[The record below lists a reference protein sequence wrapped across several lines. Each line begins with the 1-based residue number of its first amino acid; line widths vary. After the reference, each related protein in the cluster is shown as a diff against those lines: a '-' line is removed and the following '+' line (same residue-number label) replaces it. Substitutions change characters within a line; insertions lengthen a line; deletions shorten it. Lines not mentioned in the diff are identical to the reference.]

1 MFKLYKFAL
10 VTLVT
15 TIFACI
21 SNAQTTL
28 IKDYFLYGLDFNV
41 SGYQGTTE
49 LSDFPVLVKLS
60 EETVPNF
67 SYELCKADASDI
79 RFADANGNI
88 IPHEIEVW
96 NPEGESYIWVKLP
109 TLSGTNTSFKMY
121 LGLALPIELPENDP
135 TDVWSAYAAV
145 FHGGEKIFDS
155 TGNSPTVVTNSVN
168 GFNTG
173 DNVVA
178 GAMYKPKNSKG
189 VQFLNPV
196 TTGAMSTN
204 NVVSFSG
211 WFKRSSSGTVIVAA
225 NKSTWAAS
233 GFLAIVEAGTY
244 FSLAVSSTHQGKKNA
259 GALQNGVWGHLA
271 FSYDDTKINS
281 YFNGENIYSNENGL
295 SQIDQGETYWAIGN
309 YADQAKDGYVGD
321 MDEIR
326 FYNGVASADWIKAEY
341 DSAISVD
348 TFVSYGKVENLFD
361 YKVSSVS
368 YSFVNDNT
376 VSISYEIDK
385 NYESGTSVASV
396 SLLYG
401 RTNDEGLIEKELGT
415 TTGGKYSVTISDLV
429 PGDYTAQIKMS
440 IEKNGNVID
449 VVFAPISFVINKAL
463 EPVASY
469 KSFEVRIQYEGT
481 PAENV
486 PVMIRI
492 SEEKIAGFS
501 YADVVDDKLEILDS
515 NKKLLPYE
523 IDTWNEEGES
533 CIWVSV
539 PNFTNNEIITVR
551 YGSNLL
557 NKGLDSKKVW
567 NDYVGVW
574 HLNGLTDASTYGTY
588 PNSTATQGIDG
599 EKAAA
604 STAGEEG
611 VFGKSVRICN
621 ADTTTEAQKY
631 GGVFIPD
638 SGNNSPVDLGPK
650 FAFSAW
656 FKHGTQDIYYDHVL
670 YKRLKSNNGDSP
682 NNAYAIE
689 MTGGTT
695 TSSYVDARGSDG
707 TGTKITLPNS
717 VYDWSYIT
725 FIYNDTQ
732 LLIYQN
738 GELVKTSKIA
748 AVKDNNAPI
757 AIGNNVAGYGDALGD
772 CAWNGWVDEM
782 RLVAGVPSPEY
793 IAAEYAAMA
802 NENALVYSHVS
813 DIDPAQP
820 VILAAPTLVWTE
832 SGFKFSADV
841 AVGNG
846 DVCAIYK
853 DLATGLAITN
863 TIATLTSD
871 MESPLV
877 VEEYP
882 TLQDGTMYSFSV
894 LVFNSDKSAAK
905 RVDGLNYI
913 YCGDISI
920 EKLADADELSYK
932 RGVFRFSRSEFAT
945 VGDLTF
951 DVVLSG
957 DAIDLG
963 VAENVLTTVTI
974 PDGTNYVDIEIAPIY
989 SKEVNEDV
997 TLTVTITGTTVSR
1010 AGELFAEMTVVNIDG
1025 NPFIRYVSPDGND
1038 ENDGLTTETAM
1049 LTIGNAVKTLDNLSE
1064 VGIAST
1070 VYVQPGLYSIAT
1082 PIYVTNAI
1090 SIIGT
1095 TGNPS
1100 DVVVSNTQPADW
1112 NHQNQRI
1119 FYISNSDAYIEN
1131 LTMSKGSYHYGSSG
1145 GNFYIGKAG
1154 GVVSNCVV
1162 VGGYAAGNA
1171 AAGGA
1176 WLDAGKVTHT
1186 IFRGN
1191 YCTSG
1196 SVGWSGVRSGVIH
1209 LTNSSIV
1216 ENCLFE
1222 KNNQSTEVVLIRL
1235 EGSSILRNCT
1245 IVNNSLSKTNEV
1257 CTSFS
1262 PMIIASGAKAINV
1275 VIAGVTNTIDGATCV
1290 PVGTVANY
1298 INGALDGDI
1307 TGRGYPE
1314 NTIVGTPEQFF
1325 KDYAA
1330 GDYRTRTGG
1339 VLADAGQNYDGMAA
1353 FDLSGEQDRLIGSR
1367 IDIGC
1372 YEASLAGTLL
1382 IVK

>member
-1 MFKLYKFAL
+1 MNKSLKLLALFLVSSVFA
-10 VTLVT
+10 VFANAE
-15 TIFACI
+15 TI
-21 SNAQTTL
+21 N
-28 IKDYFLYGLDFNV
+28 KEDFLYSIDITV
-41 SGYQGTTE
+41 PGYTGTTV
-49 LSDFPVLVKLS
+49 LHNFPVLVKLS

-88 IPHEIEVW
+88 IPHEIELW

-295 SQIDQGETYWAIGN
+295 SQIDPGETYWAIGN
-309 YADQAKDGYVGD
+309 YADSAKDGYVGD

-361 YKVSSVS
+361 YKVSSMS

-385 NYESGTSVASV
+385 NYESETSVASV

-401 RTNDEGLIEKELGT
+401 RTNYEGLIEKELGT

-440 IEKNGNVID
+440 IEKNGKVID
-449 VVFAPISFVINKAL
+449 VIFAPISFVINKAL
-463 EPVASY
+463 EPAASY

-533 CIWVSV
+533 LIWVSV

-567 NDYVGVW
+567 NDFVGVW

-621 ADTTTEAQKY
+621 ADTKTEAQKY

-638 SGNNSPVDLGPK
+638 SGENSPVDLGSS
-650 FAFSAW
+650 FAISAW
-656 FKHGTQDIYYDHVL
+656 FKHGSQNIYYDHVI
-670 YKRLKSNNGDSP
+670 YKRLKADNSGTP

-689 MTGGTT
+689 MSVNNSTG
-695 TSSYVDARGSDG
+695 SKIDPRGSQSG
-707 TGTKITLPNS
+707 ATGTFSLPNS
-717 VYDWSYIT
+717 LYDWSYVT
-725 FIYNDTQ
+725 FVYADSSLHT
-732 LLIYQN
+732 YQN
-738 GELVKTSKIA
+738 GKLVKTIPITP
-748 AVKDNNAPI
+748 VKDNNAPI

-832 SGFKFSADV
+832 SGFKFSAEV
-841 AVGNG
+841 ATGNG

-989 SKEVNEDV
+989 STEVNEDV
-997 TLTVTITGTTVSR
+997 TLTVTITGTTVSS
-1010 AGELFAEMTVVNIDG
+1010 AGELSAEMTVVNIDG
-1025 NPFIRYVSPDGND
+1025 NPFVRYVSPDGND

-1049 LTIGNAVKTLDNLSE
+1049 LTIGNAVKTLDNFGE

-1070 VYVQPGLYSIAT
+1070 IYVQPGLYSIAT

-1090 SIIGT
+1090 HVLGMGET
-1095 TGNPS
+1095 AAE
-1100 DVVVSNTQPADW
+1100 VVVSNKVEANYYD
-1112 NHQNQRI
+1112 QNLRVFI
-1119 FYISNSDAYIEN
+1119 IDNPVAMVAN
-1131 LTMSKGSYHYGSSG
+1131 LTMTHGQSYGNG
-1145 GNFYIGKAG
+1145 GNLYIKSTG
-1154 GVVSNCVV
+1154 GTVSNCVV
-1162 VGGYAAGNA
+1162 SSGYTRDNGVAAGA
-1171 AAGGA
+1171 YLEGG
-1176 WLDAGKVTHT
+1176 LVTHS
-1186 IFRGN
+1186 IFRN
-1191 YCTSG
+1191 NKSNSG
-1196 SVGWSGVRSGVIH
+1196 TAHWNGVWSGCFEMQGTARA
-1209 LTNSSIV
+1209 

-1222 KNNQSTEVVLIRL
+1222 ENNQNKPVVLIEL
-1235 EGSSILRNCT
+1235 GGSSIMRNCT
-1245 IVNNSLSKTNEV
+1245 IVNNSLSATNEYCKV
-1257 CTSFS
+1257 FS
-1262 PMIIASGAKAINV
+1262 SLKIDSGARAENV
-1275 VIAGVTNTIDGATCV
+1275 VIAGVTNTIDGAACL
-1290 PVGTVANY
+1290 PSGTLANF
-1298 INGALDGDI
+1298 INGAVDGDI
-1307 TGRGYPE
+1307 TDLGFPE
-1314 NTIVGTPEQFF
+1314 NTIVGTATEFF
-1325 KDYAA
+1325 KNYAA
-1330 GDYRTRTGG
+1330 KDYRPRTGG
-1339 VLADAGQNYDGMAA
+1339 KLAGAGLNYEGMPQY
-1353 FDLSGEQDRLIGSR
+1353 DLSGEQLRLIGANV
-1367 IDIGC
+1367 DIGC
-1372 YEASLAGTLL
+1372 YEGFAAGTILF
-1382 IVK
+1382 VK